1 MSDTWS
7 ACQLKNHVDARE
19 SLHIQKDGGNNNQCS
34 SSDVR
39 AIDLT
44 QFCETK
50 SQGIENG
57 AISNGQFQVEAEM
70 VAHLVQDKNIC
81 LLEELGGILG
91 IAAALQTDIREG
103 ISGDLQDL
111 QNRQKLFGENKQP
124 QTTERCFV
132 EFLLEPFRDRT
143 IITRMICAMMV
154 SLGVGFKS
162 EGLKNGW
169 YDGATIIFAIVLV
182 VTVTTL
188 CNYGQYRQFRKL
200 NSDRSN
206 IHSEIVRGGQNYEIS
221 ICGLVVGDIVR
232 LSIGNQ
238 VPADGLLVVQG
249 SDCLGIDESS
259 ITGLSDLVLKS
270 ENNPFLTSGTK
281 VANGD
286 GYMLI
291 TAVGTKTRWDRFM
304 QGSISKK
311 TPLQI
316 RLNEVTSC
324 LEKIARL
331 AAVVVLMILLVRYF
345 HFHASNRSIGGL
357 STRGLKGSIRDVL
370 GIILIAITIDGLA
383 MPEGLLHA
391 LATLS
396 LAFTMRKIMAD
407 KALVRDLS
415 ACETMGFVTTICT
428 DKAGTLTLNH
438 LTVTR
443 VWAAGEMRSELPAE
457 VYKIPKVIH
466 SLLMEA
472 VGLNTD
478 EMSAPGPEV
487 TPARQACGCPT
498 DEAILAWGRLKLG
511 MNMSHLR
518 LNYSI
523 LNEKVFNS
531 ENKRRAVT
539 IKELKTEEFRVH
551 WKGAAG
557 IILDMCTTYV
567 DNHGSFLELR
577 KDKRE
582 YLMAFIEEMASA
594 GLRCIALAYTRC
606 TVDSVKDGKE
616 PLKMCP
622 VEGLT
627 LLAVVGLTNLCRPGI
642 GKAIQSCREAGVSMR
657 MVTGDNVFA
666 AKAIA
671 LECGILDPNQV
682 LGEPVVIEGSTF
694 SSYTQE
700 QRRECIDKICVM
712 ARSSPSD
719 KSLMVQTL
727 MERGHV
733 VAVIGDGTNNTPAL
747 HKANIGLAMG
757 QQRSE
762 IVKQIS
768 NIIIL
773 DENLSSVVMVVQWG
787 RSTYSNIQHLI
798 QFQLTVNVTAIVIN
812 SVAAVLCNNTSLN
825 AFQLMWVNLIVCTLA
840 ALAMATTPPSDELM
854 KIPPVGSKEPT
865 ITNTIC
871 RNVVGQVIYQ
881 TAVLLTLEFKGKTIL
896 GLKGDNTENV
906 TKMMVFNTFVM
917 CQIFDQFNARKP
929 DRKNIFQ
936 GIEKSYLFI
945 GIVGVSVILQVFMVE
960 FLKKIESGER
970 LDWGQWMT
978 CIAVASI
985 SWPVV
990 WLVKLMAMP
999 KRPFVEYMNFL
1010 GTDQALGED
1019 SSHGDPNNIVES
1031 INFMAIEQA

>member
-7 ACQLKNHVDARE
+7 ACQLKNRMDDRE
-19 SLHIQKDGGNNNQCS
+19 RLHIQQDAANNNQCS

-44 QFCETK
+44 QFCEK
-50 SQGIENG
+50 QSQGMENRTT
-57 AISNGQFQVEAEM
+57 SNGQFEVEAEM

-91 IAAALQTDIREG
+91 IAAALQTDIHEG

-124 QTTERCFV
+124 QTPERCFV
-132 EFLLEPFRDRT
+132 EFLLDPFRDRT

-154 SLGVGFKS
+154 SLGVGIES
-162 EGLKNGW
+162 EGVKNGW
-169 YDGATIIFAIVLV
+169 YDGATSFFAIVLV
-182 VTVTTL
+182 VTVTAL

-232 LSIGNQ
+232 LRIGDQ
-238 VPADGLLVVQG
+238 VPADGLLVVRG

-259 ITGLSDLVLKS
+259 ITGVTDLVLKN

-281 VANGD
+281 VAIGD

-291 TAVGTKTRWDRFM
+291 TAVGTNTRWDRFM

-316 RLNEVTSC
+316 RLNGVTRC

-331 AAVVVLMILLVRYF
+331 AAVVVLVILLFRYLYF
-345 HFHASNRSIGGL
+345 HTSNRSIGGL

-391 LATLS
+391 LTTLS

-428 DKAGTLTLNH
+428 DKTGTLTLHH
-438 LTVTR
+438 LRVTR

-466 SLLMEA
+466 SLLIEA

-478 EMSAPGPEV
+478 ELNGPGSAV
-487 TPARQACGCPT
+487 TAAQQACGCPT
-498 DEAILAWGRLKLG
+498 DEAILAWGRLELD
-511 MNMSHLR
+511 MNTSHLR
-518 LNYSI
+518 SNYSI
-523 LNEKVFNS
+523 LNAEAFNS
-531 ENKRRAVT
+531 ENKRRSVT
-539 IKELKTEEFRVH
+539 IKELETEEFRVH
-551 WKGAAG
+551 WKGAAE

-567 DNHGSFLELR
+567 DNHGSFLELK
-577 KDKRE
+577 KDKKE
-582 YLMAFIEEMASA
+582 YLKALIEEMASVS
-594 GLRCIALAYTRC
+594 LRCIALAYTQC
-606 TVDSVKDGKE
+606 AVDSVKDGE
-616 PLKMCP
+616 EALKMRP

-657 MVTGDNVFA
+657 MVTGDNVFT

-694 SSYTQE
+694 SSYSQE

-727 MERGHV
+727 MEKGHV
-733 VAVIGDGTNNTPAL
+733 VAVIGDGTNDAPAL
-747 HKANIGLAMG
+747 HKANMGLAMG

-762 IVKQIS
+762 IIKQIS

-773 DENLSSVVMVVQWG
+773 DENFSSVVMVVRWG
-787 RSTYSNIQHLI
+787 RSMYSNIQNLF

-812 SVAAVLCNNTSLN
+812 SVAAVLCRNTSLN
-825 AFQLMWVNLIVCTLA
+825 AFQLMWVNLIVCTMA
-840 ALAMATTPPSDELM
+840 ALAMATAPPSDELM
-854 KIPPVGSKEPT
+854 RTPPVGSKEPA

-929 DRKNIFQ
+929 DKKNIFQ

-960 FLKKIESGER
+960 ILKKIESSER

-978 CIAVASI
+978 CIGLASM
-985 SWPVV
+985 SWPMA
-990 WLVKLMAMP
+990 WLVKSMGLP
-999 KRPFVEYMNFL
+999 KRPFVGYINFWE
-1010 GTDQALGED
+1010 TDQAEGED
-1019 SSHGDPNNIVES
+1019 SRHGDPNDIVEN
-1031 INFMAIEQA
+1031 IDFMATEQA